1 MESMH
6 ENQCKKLL
14 ISIENCEIMGDIVL
28 GMELV
33 IWNYSESADL
43 TLSHDKVQECIG
55 LLKRIFKEEAWLAC
69 LV

>member
-43 TLSHDKVQECIG
+43 TLSHDKVQECTG
-55 LLKRIFKEEAWLAC
+55 L
-69 LV
+69 

>member
-1 MESMH
+1 MRLLTIQDAKLKHALMESMH

-55 LLKRIFKEEAWLAC
+55 L
-69 LV
+69 